1 MHHHLKCHLGPK
13 ECQTRGEVVVEE
25 AAEEGVGGEVVVVVV
40 VGATIKG
47 TTRRRAHQVEW
58 EVTKWMECTL
68 VTREKEVITRVAA
81 DKEGEA
87 DGTTRGE
94 EGGFKVLVG
103 RVGAIKGVAIMVVE
117 AIVVATEGRDMVMAV
132 TEDMVV
138 MEDKDMGEGVMEEKG
153 IMDRDMGEE
162 AMPNKGTKGETREDT
177 DMGEVDATGVVEEA
191 IIEAEEEGAIDLAGS
206 FLRSTCVIL
215 QFSYACC
222 AVTKK
227 SLSRERCIY
236 QNAITLLEFSLL
248 PCSVCER

>member
-1 MHHHLKCHLGPK
+1 M
-13 ECQTRGEVVVEE
+13 EE

-58 EVTKWMECTL
+58 EVTKWTECTL

-87 DGTTRGE
+87 DGTRGE
-94 EGGFKVLVG
+94 EEGFKVLVG

-117 AIVVATEGRDMVMAV
+117 AIVVATEGRDMVMVV
-132 TEDMVV
+132 TENMVV

-162 AMPNKGTKGETREDT
+162 AMTNKGMKGETREDT
-177 DMGEVDATGVVEEA
+177 DMGEVEATGVVEEA
-191 IIEAEEEGAIDLAGS
+191 IIEAEEEGAIDLVGS
-206 FLRSTCVIL
+206 FFRSTCVIL

-236 QNAITLLEFSLL
+236 QNAITLLGFSLL
-248 PCSVCER
+248 PCSVWER

>member
-1 MHHHLKCHLGPK
+1 M
-13 ECQTRGEVVVEE
+13 EE
-25 AAEEGVGGEVVVVVV
+25 AAEEEVGGEVVVVVVV

-68 VTREKEVITRVAA
+68 VTRAKEVITRVAA

-87 DGTTRGE
+87 DGTRGE
-94 EGGFKVLVG
+94 EEGFKVLVG

-138 MEDKDMGEGVMEEKG
+138 MEDKDMGEEVMEDKG

-162 AMPNKGTKGETREDT
+162 AMLNKGMKGETREDT
-177 DMGEVDATGVVEEA
+177 DTGEVEATGVVEEA

-206 FLRSTCVIL
+206 FFRSTCVIL
-215 QFSYACC
+215 QFCYACC

-227 SLSRERCIY
+227 SLSRESCIY
-236 QNAITLLEFSLL
+236 QNAITLLKFSLL
-248 PCSVCER
+248 PCSVWER

>member
-1 MHHHLKCHLGPK
+1 M
-13 ECQTRGEVVVEE
+13 EE
-25 AAEEGVGGEVVVVVV
+25 AAEEEVGGEVVVVV

-58 EVTKWMECTL
+58 EVTKWTECTL
-68 VTREKEVITRVAA
+68 VTRAKEVITRVAA

-87 DGTTRGE
+87 DGTRGE

-132 TEDMVV
+132 TEGMVV
-138 MEDKDMGEGVMEEKG
+138 MEDKDMGEEVMEEKG

-162 AMPNKGTKGETREDT
+162 AMLNKGMKGETREDT
-177 DMGEVDATGVVEEA
+177 DTGEVEATGVVEEA

-215 QFSYACC
+215 QFCYECC
-222 AVTKK
+222 AMTKK

-236 QNAITLLEFSLL
+236 QNAITLLKFSLL
-248 PCSVCER
+248 PCSVWER

>member
-68 VTREKEVITRVAA
+68 VTRAKEVITRVAA

-87 DGTTRGE
+87 DGTRGE
-94 EGGFKVLVG
+94 EEGFKVLVG

-117 AIVVATEGRDMVMAV
+117 AIVVATEGRDMVTAV
-132 TEDMVV
+132 TEDMVTEV
-138 MEDKDMGEGVMEEKG
+138 KDMGEGVMEEKG

-177 DMGEVDATGVVEEA
+177 DTREVEATGVVEEA
-191 IIEAEEEGAIDLAGS
+191 IIEVEEEGAIDLAGS
-206 FLRSTCVIL
+206 FFRSTCVI
-215 QFSYACC
+215 
-222 AVTKK
+222 
-227 SLSRERCIY
+227 
-236 QNAITLLEFSLL
+236 
-248 PCSVCER
+248 

>member
-25 AAEEGVGGEVVVVVV
+25 AAEEEVGGEVVVVV

-68 VTREKEVITRVAA
+68 VTRAKEVFTMVAA

-87 DGTTRGE
+87 DGTSRGE
-94 EGGFKVLVG
+94 EEGFKVLVG
-103 RVGAIKGVAIMVVE
+103 RVGAIQGVAIMVVE

-132 TEDMVV
+132 TEGMVV
-138 MEDKDMGEGVMEEKG
+138 TEDKDMGEEVMEEKG

-162 AMPNKGTKGETREDT
+162 AMTNKGMKGETREDT
-177 DMGEVDATGVVEEA
+177 DTGEVEATGVVEEA
-191 IIEAEEEGAIDLAGS
+191 IIEVEEEGAIDLARS
-206 FLRSTCVIL
+206 FFRSTCVIL

-236 QNAITLLEFSLL
+236 QNAITLLGFSLL
-248 PCSVCER
+248 PCSVWER

>member
-58 EVTKWMECTL
+58 EVSKWTECTL
-68 VTREKEVITRVAA
+68 VTRAKEVFTMVAA

-87 DGTTRGE
+87 DGTRGE
-94 EGGFKVLVG
+94 EEGFKVLVG
-103 RVGAIKGVAIMVVE
+103 RVGAIQGVAIMVVE
-117 AIVVATEGRDMVMAV
+117 AIVVATEGRDMVTAV
-132 TEDMVV
+132 TEDMVTEV
-138 MEDKDMGEGVMEEKG
+138 KDMGEGVMGEKG

-177 DMGEVDATGVVEEA
+177 DTGEVEATGVVEEA
-191 IIEAEEEGAIDLAGS
+191 IIEAEEEGAIDLVGS
-206 FLRSTCVIL
+206 FFRSTCVIL
-215 QFSYACC
+215 QFC
-222 AVTKK
+222 
-227 SLSRERCIY
+227 
-236 QNAITLLEFSLL
+236 
-248 PCSVCER
+248 

>member
-25 AAEEGVGGEVVVVVV
+25 AAEEEVGGEVV

-58 EVTKWMECTL
+58 EVSKWTECTL
-68 VTREKEVITRVAA
+68 VTRAKEVFTMVAA

-87 DGTTRGE
+87 DGTRGE
-94 EGGFKVLVG
+94 EEGFKVLVG

-117 AIVVATEGRDMVMAV
+117 AIVVATEGRDMVTAV
-132 TEDMVV
+132 TEDMVTEV
-138 MEDKDMGEGVMEEKG
+138 KDMGEGVMGEKG

-177 DMGEVDATGVVEEA
+177 DTGEVEATGVVEEA
-191 IIEAEEEGAIDLAGS
+191 IIEVEEEGAIDLARS
-206 FLRSTCVIL
+206 FFRSTCVIL

-236 QNAITLLEFSLL
+236 QNAITLLGFSLL
-248 PCSVCER
+248 PCSVWER

>member
-58 EVTKWMECTL
+58 EVTKWTECTL
-68 VTREKEVITRVAA
+68 VTRAKEVITRVAA

-87 DGTTRGE
+87 DGTRGE
-94 EGGFKVLVG
+94 EEGFKVLVG
-103 RVGAIKGVAIMVVE
+103 RVGAIQGVAIMVVE
-117 AIVVATEGRDMVMAV
+117 AIVVATEGRDMVTAV
-132 TEDMVV
+132 TEDMVTEV
-138 MEDKDMGEGVMEEKG
+138 KDMGEGVMEEKG

-162 AMPNKGTKGETREDT
+162 AMTNKGMKGETREDT
-177 DMGEVDATGVVEEA
+177 DTGEVEATGMVEEA
-191 IIEAEEEGAIDLAGS
+191 IIEVEEEGAIDLVGS
-206 FLRSTCVIL
+206 FFRSTCVIL
-215 QFSYACC
+215 QFCYACC

-227 SLSRERCIY
+227 SLFRERCIY
-236 QNAITLLEFSLL
+236 QNAITLLGFSLL
-248 PCSVCER
+248 PCSVWER

>member
-13 ECQTRGEVVVEE
+13 ECQIRGEVVVVEE
-25 AAEEGVGGEVVVVVV
+25 AAEEEVGGEVVVVV

-58 EVTKWMECTL
+58 EVTKWTECTL
-68 VTREKEVITRVAA
+68 VTRAKEVITRVVA

-87 DGTTRGE
+87 DGTRGE
-94 EGGFKVLVG
+94 EEGFKVLVG

-132 TEDMVV
+132 TEDMA
-138 MEDKDMGEGVMEEKG
+138 MEDKDMGEEVMEEKG

-177 DMGEVDATGVVEEA
+177 DTGEVEATGVVEEA
-191 IIEAEEEGAIDLAGS
+191 IIEVEEEGAIDLAGS
-206 FLRSTCVIL
+206 FFRSTCVI
-215 QFSYACC
+215 
-222 AVTKK
+222 
-227 SLSRERCIY
+227 
-236 QNAITLLEFSLL
+236 
-248 PCSVCER
+248 

>member
-25 AAEEGVGGEVVVVVV
+25 AAEEEVGGEVV

-58 EVTKWMECTL
+58 EVSKWTECTL
-68 VTREKEVITRVAA
+68 VTRAKEVFTMVAA

-87 DGTTRGE
+87 DGTSRGE
-94 EGGFKVLVG
+94 EEGFKVLVG

-138 MEDKDMGEGVMEEKG
+138 MEDKDMGEEVMEDKG
-153 IMDRDMGEE
+153 IMDMDMGEE

-177 DMGEVDATGVVEEA
+177 DTGEVEATGMVEEA
-191 IIEAEEEGAIDLAGS
+191 IIEVEEEGAIDLAGS
-206 FLRSTCVIL
+206 FFRSTCVI
-215 QFSYACC
+215 
-222 AVTKK
+222 
-227 SLSRERCIY
+227 
-236 QNAITLLEFSLL
+236 
-248 PCSVCER
+248 

>member
-1 MHHHLKCHLGPK
+1 M
-13 ECQTRGEVVVEE
+13 EE
-25 AAEEGVGGEVVVVVV
+25 AAEEEVGGEVVVVV

-68 VTREKEVITRVAA
+68 VTRAKEVITRVAA

-87 DGTTRGE
+87 DGTRG

-138 MEDKDMGEGVMEEKG
+138 MEDKGMEEEVMEDKG

-162 AMPNKGTKGETREDT
+162 AMLNKGMKGETREDT
-177 DMGEVDATGVVEEA
+177 DTGEVEATGVVEEA

-206 FLRSTCVIL
+206 FFRSTCVIL
-215 QFSYACC
+215 QFCYACC

-227 SLSRERCIY
+227 SLSRESCIY
-236 QNAITLLEFSLL
+236 QNAITLLKFSLL
-248 PCSVCER
+248 PCSVWER

>member
-25 AAEEGVGGEVVVVVV
+25 AAEEEVGGEVVV

-87 DGTTRGE
+87 DGTSRGE
-94 EGGFKVLVG
+94 EEGFKVLVG
-103 RVGAIKGVAIMVVE
+103 RVGAIQGVAIMVVE

-132 TEDMVV
+132 TEGMVV
-138 MEDKDMGEGVMEEKG
+138 T
-153 IMDRDMGEE
+153 DRD
-162 AMPNKGTKGETREDT
+162 
-177 DMGEVDATGVVEEA
+177 
-191 IIEAEEEGAIDLAGS
+191 IYLS
-206 FLRSTCVIL
+206 FSC
-215 QFSYACC
+215 
-222 AVTKK
+222 
-227 SLSRERCIY
+227 
-236 QNAITLLEFSLL
+236 LLGDN
-248 PCSVCER
+248 

>member
-58 EVTKWMECTL
+58 EVTKWTECTL
-68 VTREKEVITRVAA
+68 VTRAKEVFTMVAA

-87 DGTTRGE
+87 DGTRGE
-94 EGGFKVLVG
+94 EEGFKVLVG
-103 RVGAIKGVAIMVVE
+103 RVGAIQGVAIMVVE
-117 AIVVATEGRDMVMAV
+117 AIVVATEGRDMVTAV
-132 TEDMVV
+132 TEDMVTEV
-138 MEDKDMGEGVMEEKG
+138 KDMGEGVMGEKG

-177 DMGEVDATGVVEEA
+177 DTGEVEATGVVEEA
-191 IIEAEEEGAIDLAGS
+191 IIEVEEEGAIDLARS
-206 FLRSTCVIL
+206 FFRSTCVIL

-236 QNAITLLEFSLL
+236 QNAITLLGFSLL
-248 PCSVCER
+248 PCSVWER